1 MNINKV
7 PLLLVRLSLQYIKV
21 IFIHKIIQNC
31 TEKFFRNLKD
41 IQYTYNITKN
51 TMWYASTIHKMCM
64 YMHCTKNCQ
73 EFKPSHRCLE
83 YQYLVHSF
91 TNTGF
96 SSPNPL
102 IRYYYK
108 NNNSSKNNNL
118 LVLNKKQSSQLTLF
132 FNECIILQ
140 VKQITYWMLIFYS
153 LRIKQLCSTY
163 NFFFI

>member
-1 MNINKV
+1 MYTYRCIILK
-7 PLLLVRLSLQYIKV
+7 LYLYIKL
-21 IFIHKIIQNC
+21 FKIVLKSFSDIS
-31 TEKFFRNLKD
+31 KKD
-41 IQYTYNITKN
+41 IQYTYSITKN

-64 YMHCTKNCQ
+64 YMHCTKTCQ

>member
-1 MNINKV
+1 
-7 PLLLVRLSLQYIKV
+7 
-21 IFIHKIIQNC
+21 
-31 TEKFFRNLKD
+31 
-41 IQYTYNITKN
+41 
-51 TMWYASTIHKMCM
+51 MCM

-163 NFFFI
+163 NFFSYKTKVWDTTSFLFTVNFKKMDFFPSSRFFYEGNKGTWVHWSKEHYMIII